1 MDEVIGITD
10 VLLTVLK
17 ILIAILVF
25 GLIIFIHEL
34 GHFFMARLMGVKVNE
49 FAIGMGPQLFHFGK
63 KETKYSLR
71 ALPVGG
77 YCAMEGEDEEAS
89 SDNPRAFG
97 RASGWK
103 KIVILCAGAFMNF
116 LTGFVLILILFSQ
129 ATGFV
134 LPTID
139 GFLEGYGV
147 EDSGLQPGDV
157 VYSLDGH
164 RIYNYNNL
172 TFFLGRAGDTLDFV
186 VLREGE
192 KVRLD
197 GVEMPLQA
205 RTDEEGKTTY
215 LRGISVGREIIPATL
230 GSKLLYSWYNS
241 LDFVRT
247 VWISLGDLVSGV
259 VGLRDLS
266 GPVGIVTTISQV
278 GTQSETVGDAV
289 YNILYLSALIA
300 VNLAVMNLLPLPAL
314 DGGRIFFLFL
324 NGLLFGLFRR
334 KIDPKYEGYV
344 HMAGLALL
352 LILSLAVTFSDVGK
366 LFGV

>member
-1 MDEVIGITD
+1 MLGSVLFYVVIA
-10 VLLTVLK
+10 VLIFGV
-17 ILIAILVF
+17 LIAT
-25 GLIIFIHEL
+25 HEL
-34 GHFFMARLMGVKVNE
+34 GHFATAKLLGVQVNE
-49 FAIGMGPQLFHFGK
+49 FAVGMGPALWK
-63 KETKYSLR
+63 KEKGETLYSIR
-71 ALPVGG
+71 ALPIGG
-77 YCAMEGEDEEAS
+77 YCAMEGEDEE

-186 VLREGE
+186 VLRDGE

-334 KIDPKYEGYV
+334 QIDPKYEGYV

-352 LILSLAVTFSDVGK
+352 LTLSLAVTFSDVGK

>member
-1 MDEVIGITD
+1 MLGSVLFYVVIA
-10 VLLTVLK
+10 VLIFGV
-17 ILIAILVF
+17 LIAT
-25 GLIIFIHEL
+25 HEL
-34 GHFFMARLMGVKVNE
+34 GHFATAKLLGVQVNE
-49 FAIGMGPQLFHFGK
+49 FAVGMGPALWK
-63 KETKYSLR
+63 KEKGETLYSIR
-71 ALPVGG
+71 ALPIGG
-77 YCAMEGEDEEAS
+77 YCAMEGEDEE

-186 VLREGE
+186 VLRDGE

-300 VNLAVMNLLPLPAL
+300 VNLAVMNPSDKRKSYLPEYL
-314 DGGRIFFLFL
+314 
-324 NGLLFGLFRR
+324 
-334 KIDPKYEGYV
+334 
-344 HMAGLALL
+344 
-352 LILSLAVTFSDVGK
+352 
-366 LFGV
+366 

>member
-1 MDEVIGITD
+1 M
-10 VLLTVLK
+10 
-17 ILIAILVF
+17 
-25 GLIIFIHEL
+25 
-34 GHFFMARLMGVKVNE
+34 
-49 FAIGMGPQLFHFGK
+49 
-63 KETKYSLR
+63 
-71 ALPVGG
+71 
-77 YCAMEGEDEEAS
+77 
-89 SDNPRAFG
+89 
-97 RASGWK
+97 
-103 KIVILCAGAFMNF
+103 
-116 LTGFVLILILFSQ
+116 
-129 ATGFV
+129 
-134 LPTID
+134 
-139 GFLEGYGV
+139 
-147 EDSGLQPGDV
+147 
-157 VYSLDGH
+157 
-164 RIYNYNNL
+164 
-172 TFFLGRAGDTLDFV
+172 
-186 VLREGE
+186 
-192 KVRLD
+192 
-197 GVEMPLQA
+197 
-205 RTDEEGKTTY
+205 
-215 LRGISVGREIIPATL
+215 GREIIPATL

-344 HMAGLALL
+344 HMAGLAMLT
-352 LILSLAVTFSDVGK
+352 LSLAVTFSDVGK

>member
-1 MDEVIGITD
+1 MLGSVLFYVVIA
-10 VLLTVLK
+10 VLIFGV
-17 ILIAILVF
+17 LIAT
-25 GLIIFIHEL
+25 HEL
-34 GHFFMARLMGVKVNE
+34 GHFATAKLLGVQVNE
-49 FAIGMGPQLFHFGK
+49 FAVGMGPALWK
-63 KETKYSLR
+63 KEKGETLYSIR
-71 ALPVGG
+71 ALPIGG
-77 YCAMEGEDEEAS
+77 YCAMEGEDEE

-186 VLREGE
+186 VLRDGE

-247 VWISLGDLVSGV
+247 VWISLGDLVSG
-259 VGLRDLS
+259 D
-266 GPVGIVTTISQV
+266 PV
-278 GTQSETVGDAV
+278 
-289 YNILYLSALIA
+289 
-300 VNLAVMNLLPLPAL
+300 
-314 DGGRIFFLFL
+314 
-324 NGLLFGLFRR
+324 
-334 KIDPKYEGYV
+334 
-344 HMAGLALL
+344 
-352 LILSLAVTFSDVGK
+352 
-366 LFGV
+366 